1 MNGIKISTNI
11 YVGLG
16 SNLGDRFSN
25 ITNAIQMLRKVSD
38 TLTSSKLYETTPY
51 GFSKQPAF
59 LNSVCKLSTQFTPWL
74 FLHHVKEIENN
85 FQRHRVFTNSPRT
98 IDIDILMWGVMVLE
112 SRLLTI
118 PHPRFH
124 ERMFVLDPLFE
135 ISPTLMHPLLNLTV
149 GEMRQIVQ
157 KKEALEIRSSPACL
171 FQQIQII
178 NADQEVEGLGLN

>member
-25 ITNAIQMLRKVSD
+25 ITNAIQMLMKVSD

-74 FLHHVKEIENN
+74 FLHHVKEIEKTL
-85 FQRHRVFTNSPRT
+85 QRHRVFTNSPRT
-98 IDIDILMWGVMVLE
+98 IDVDILMWGDIVLE
-112 SRLLTI
+112 SQLLTI

-124 ERMFVLDPLFE
+124 ERMFVLEPLFE
-135 ISPTLMHPLLNLTV
+135 ISPTLVHPLLNLTV
-149 GEMRQIVQ
+149 GEMRQAVQ
-157 KKEALEIRSSPACL
+157 KKEPLEIQASSLRL
-171 FQQIQII
+171 FQ
-178 NADQEVEGLGLN
+178 